1 MQRGSEPVLL
11 GKVIAPHGLRGQ
23 LRVVLFSGDF
33 SSVAGLDSVIL
44 KGPAGGM
51 ETFSVTA
58 IASHGKK
65 VLLTLKDFDSINK
78 IPHLVGRELYVR
90 REQLPEL
97 PEGEF
102 YWCDLLGLRVVT
114 DQGENLGILVDIIA
128 TGSNDVYVVK
138 SGEREYLIPAL
149 EDVVREVN
157 VDDGVMKVSP
167 MEGLFDL

>member
-1 MQRGSEPVLL
+1 MQRGSATVLL
-11 GKVIAPHGLRGQ
+11 GKVVATHGIRGQ
-23 LRVVLFSGDF
+23 LRVVLYSGEF
-33 SSVAGLDSVIL
+33 SSVAAVDSVIL
-44 KGPAGGM
+44 KGPSGM
-51 ETFSVTA
+51 DVFVVSAVA
-58 IASHGKK
+58 RHGQK
-65 VLLTLKDFDSINK
+65 VLVTLKGFDNINQVL
-78 IPHLVGRELYVR
+78 HLVGRELYVK
-90 REQLPEL
+90 REQLPVL
-97 PEGEF
+97 AEGEY